1 MLLKRQ
7 YQKQHVRNCF
17 TKPMRYKITFQS
29 GSSRGCSRS
38 ERSVE
43 VSLEYLVAW
52 EGTRV
57 SHGVGF
63 KRRLDELINSRIL
76 HTMDV
81 PVYYGMETVLWP
93 DHCMKDK
100 VYKDIIYICNY
111 IP

>member
-1 MLLKRQ
+1 
-7 YQKQHVRNCF
+7 
-17 TKPMRYKITFQS
+17 MRYKIAFQS

-38 ERSVE
+38 ERSEE
-43 VSLEYLVAW
+43 VSLEYLVGR

-57 SHGVGF
+57 SLRVGF
-63 KRRLDELINSRIL
+63 KRRLDELINPHIL

-100 VYKDIIYICNY
+100 VYKEILY
-111 IP
+111 